1 MQSAGRQSRH
11 HDGND
16 RKHPGS
22 AWRDLPLFSRARHV
36 AHARCVYTHAGGH
49 QGFHARQHPGSRGP
63 RDLSPGVE
71 PEAFDHHL
79 FCADDESGLLACTC
93 AGSVW
98 HPDSD
103 GRRYRDRCVARLAA
117 KDRRRHMI
125 RRLYVV
131 VAIVS
136 FGLVFASLAIGY
148 TEQQTL
154 RPLAESYVRL
164 VPQSLGAPNVITGI
178 LLTYRGF
185 DTLGEVAVLFMVAAS
200 VGLVLGTERSQR
212 TVSSE
217 NRPDDARPSSEIVRT
232 GTEILVPLI
241 SIFAAYIIM
250 NGHLSAGGGFQGG
263 AVIASGV
270 LLMLL
275 AYPQYQPNLEFL
287 SVTESVA
294 GALFVFA
301 GIAGLIVARRV
312 LDNRILPLGQFGAF
326 FSAGAIPLLSVL
338 LGIKV
343 GCELSVILEKF
354 RP

>member
-1 MQSAGRQSRH
+1 
-11 HDGND
+11 
-16 RKHPGS
+16 
-22 AWRDLPLFSRARHV
+22 
-36 AHARCVYTHAGGH
+36 
-49 QGFHARQHPGSRGP
+49 
-63 RDLSPGVE
+63 
-71 PEAFDHHL
+71 
-79 FCADDESGLLACTC
+79 
-93 AGSVW
+93 
-98 HPDSD
+98 
-103 GRRYRDRCVARLAA
+103 
-117 KDRRRHMI
+117 MI

-200 VGLVLGTERSQR
+200 IGLVLGAGRSPR
-212 TVSSE
+212 SVFSE
-217 NRPDDARPSSEIVRT
+217 NPPDEARPSSEIVRT
-232 GTEILVPLI
+232 GTEILVPII

-294 GALFVFA
+294 GALFVLV
-301 GIAGLIVARRV
+301 GIAGLIVAGGF